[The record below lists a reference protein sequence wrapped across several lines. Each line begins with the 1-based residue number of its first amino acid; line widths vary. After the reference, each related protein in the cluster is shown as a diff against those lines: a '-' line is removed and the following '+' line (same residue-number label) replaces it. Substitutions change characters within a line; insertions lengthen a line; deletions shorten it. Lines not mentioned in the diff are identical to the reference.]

1 VTGSGFPVGTGYIVT
16 NAHVVSGTTTHTIQ
30 TAVGAELPA
39 TVVFFDPEKDVAVL
53 YVPDFKTAPLPF
65 GPADRGTNGVVIGY
79 PGGGAEQV
87 SPAVVDGR
95 VPAQGYDIYNSKLIT
110 REIYVIQARVRPG
123 NSGGP
128 LVDLNGRVLGLV
140 FATSAGDPTQAYA
153 LTDGEIAGDIRE
165 AQTNPSPKDT
175 SRYACAA

>member
-1 VTGSGFPVGTGYIVT
+1 M
-16 NAHVVSGTTTHTIQ
+16 Q
-30 TAVGAELPA
+30 A
-39 TVVFFDPEKDVAVL
+39 TVVFFDPERDIAVL
-53 YVPDFKTAPLPF
+53 YSPEFRVAPLIF
-65 GPADRGTNGVVIGY
+65 GPAERGTSGAVIGY
-79 PGGGAEQV
+79 PGGGPEQV

-95 VPAQGYDIYNSKLIT
+95 VPAQGYDIYNSNLVT

-128 LVDLNGRVLGLV
+128 LVDLEGRVLGLV

-153 LTDGEIAGDIRE
+153 LTDAEIAGDIKD